1 MKFLVALENVLTGA
15 AGLMIQRTAIL
26 AATLLTMAIVF
37 SVNGLGTAAAVVT
50 WLALF
55 PMAVAVASLAA
66 GMRQELRP
74 SA

>member
-1 MKFLVALENVLTGA
+1 MKFLVALENVLAGA

-37 SVNGLGTAAAVVT
+37 SANSLATAAAVVT

-55 PMAVAVASLAA
+55 PMTVAVASLAA